1 MASILF
7 KWLLVSSL
15 LNFNTFSNSPSYRA
29 ESKIRESGDSHPI
42 FVSVTEIEHNAK
54 DKTLEVSCKIFTDDF
69 EKTLRSTYNTYV
81 DLLKPKDKNA
91 TNKLVADY
99 VQKHLLIKVDG
110 KPVAL
115 QFLGYEQDEEGIVSY
130 YQVHNINAVKKLDIT
145 DNILF
150 EYKKEQLSIIHTT
163 VNGNKKST
171 KLVNPDEKASFEF

>member
-7 KWLLVSSL
+7 KWLLIGGLL
-15 LNFNTFSNSPSYRA
+15 LNPSA
-29 ESKIRESGDSHPI
+29 ETYHPI

-54 DKTLEVSCKIFTDDF
+54 DKTLEISCKIFTDDF
-69 EKTLRSTYNTYV
+69 EKALRSSYKTYV

-91 TNKLVADY
+91 MNKLVADY

-110 KPVAL
+110 KAAAL

-130 YQVHNINAVKKLDIT
+130 YQVNNIATVKKLDIT

-171 KLVNPDEKASFEF
+171 KLVNPDDKASFEF

>member
-15 LNFNTFSNSPSYRA
+15 LNFNTSSNSPIQSEA
-29 ESKIRESGDSHPI
+29 EGRGLGGSHPI

-54 DKTLEVSCKIFTDDF
+54 DKTLEISCKIFTDDF
-69 EKTLRSTYNTYV
+69 EKTLRSTYKTYV

-91 TNKLVADY
+91 MNKLVADY

-110 KPVAL
+110 KAVAL

-130 YQVHNINAVKKLDIT
+130 YQVNNIATLKKLDIT

-150 EYKKEQLSIIHTT
+150 EYKKEQISIIHTN

-171 KLVNPDEKASFEF
+171 KLVNPEEKYSFEF

>member
-1 MASILF
+1 MASFLF
-7 KWLLVSSL
+7 KWLLIGGLL
-15 LNFNTFSNSPSYRA
+15 LNPSAATY
-29 ESKIRESGDSHPI
+29 HPI

-54 DKTLEVSCKIFTDDF
+54 DKTLEISCKIFTDDF
-69 EKTLRSTYNTYV
+69 EKTLRQTYKTYV

-91 TNKLVADY
+91 MNKLVADY

-110 KPVAL
+110 KAAAL

-130 YQVHNINAVKKLDIT
+130 YQVNNIATVKKLDIT

-171 KLVNPDEKASFEF
+171 KLTNPEEKYSFEF

>member
-7 KWLLVSSL
+7 KWLLIGGL
-15 LNFNTFSNSPSYRA
+15 IFNTAATY
-29 ESKIRESGDSHPI
+29 HPI

-54 DKTLEVSCKIFTDDF
+54 DKTLEISCKIFTDDF
-69 EKTLRSTYNTYV
+69 EKTLRQTYKTYV

-91 TNKLVADY
+91 MNKLVADY

-110 KPVAL
+110 KAAAL

-130 YQVHNINAVKKLDIT
+130 YQVNNIATVKKLDIT

-163 VNGNKKST
+163 VNGTKKST
-171 KLVNPDEKASFEF
+171 KLVNPEDKTSFEF